1 MNVQDTSSDDGPDGD
16 AAPGDGNA
24 SLKIVLEWG
33 DGSVK
38 TIGSQGALFSHV
50 FINAGGFTVT
60 HRAIDSKLQTHVTEC
75 APVTASFFSISGTV
89 KNTAGANLGS
99 AIVQVKKG
107 SSIIKAVYTASNGT
121 FAVGSLKPGSYTLT
135 VLKAGLTFP
144 VTGPL
149 VIGPSQSGL
158 VITAN
163 PPSLLRG
170 TVKDA
175 AGASI
180 GSALIQVMSGRTV
193 VKEVRTA
200 ADGTFSVESLRPG
213 TYTVIVKKRGYRFA
227 APTPI
232 EIRARGI
239 RLLIQAL
246 AP

>member
-1 MNVQDTSSDDGPDGD
+1 LQ
-16 AAPGDGNA
+16 
-24 SLKIVLEWG
+24 IVLEWG

-38 TIGSQGALFSHV
+38 SIGSQGTLFSHV
-50 FINAGGFTVT
+50 FINAGGFTVSQ
-60 HRAIDSKLQTHVTEC
+60 RAIDSKLQTNVTQC
-75 APVTASFFSISGTV
+75 APVTASYFSISGTV
-89 KNTAGANLGS
+89 KNNAGANLGS

-107 SSIIKAVYTASNGT
+107 SSIVKSLYTAANGT
-121 FAVGSLKPGSYTLT
+121 FSAGSLKPGSYTLT
-135 VLKAGLTFP
+135 VLKAGLSFP
-144 VTGPL
+144 VTGPI

-175 AGASI
+175 TGAGL

-200 ADGTFSVESLRPG
+200 ADGTFSVESLKPG
-213 TYTVIVKKRGYRFA
+213 TYTVIVKKHGYRFA
-227 APTPI
+227 VPKPI

-239 RLLIQAL
+239 RLVIQAL